1 MTETKPHEHCW
12 TTSCN
17 DEAAHMTPTRVAK
30 LYNTDK
36 IDGPE
41 AKAEPDSFDFKL
53 FSFVGIH
60 KKTALMSEHLCR
72 RSTVNPDN
80 AIKSKLGTY
89 TP

>member
-1 MTETKPHEHCW
+1 MDLTSLPGLQTCLFGLNSFVFGMTETKPHEHCW

-53 FSFVGIH
+53 FS
-60 KKTALMSEHLCR
+60 
-72 RSTVNPDN
+72 
-80 AIKSKLGTY
+80 
-89 TP
+89 